1 MRGSCTRRRTSNQPG
16 RPGSEGQMNKFRTLL
31 AVTLALAT
39 SGIASVTRAADGA
52 VAPFLPPYILESIA
66 KHGNAAQR
74 AQAQR
79 QMLQDRA
86 FVPGAMSQLEAQRR

>member
-1 MRGSCTRRRTSNQPG
+1 
-16 RPGSEGQMNKFRTLL
+16 MNKLRTLL
-31 AVTLALAT
+31 AATLALAT
-39 SGIASVTRAADGA
+39 IGTAPVAHAADGA

-74 AQAQR
+74 AQAQS

-86 FVPGAMSQLEAQRR
+86 FVPGAMSQLEAQRRAALPPRAIYTANQTSRCRES